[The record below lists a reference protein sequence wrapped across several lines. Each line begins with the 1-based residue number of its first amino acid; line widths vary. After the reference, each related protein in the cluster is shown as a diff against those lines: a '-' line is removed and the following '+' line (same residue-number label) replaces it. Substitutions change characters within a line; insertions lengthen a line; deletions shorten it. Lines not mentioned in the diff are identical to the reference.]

1 MSILF
6 TTLMNT
12 STWWKQT
19 PDDLIHF
26 VWPKWTSTHPHTMPN
41 GWYAC
46 GQNTMYV
53 DKKTQFHCIPV
64 PQLTMV
70 VSYVLNHSRAST
82 WHSSHYGS
90 CREGSHMSAFSWGRG
105 ALKGV
110 RCSQT
115 SGECKSTGTS
125 PCINNYL
132 FISLV
137 FPLSSKRNIYMGT
150 WEYIKFGE
158 LPQHNALWYFRWGRS
173 LKIHIEIK
181 RALFR

>member
-1 MSILF
+1 
-6 TTLMNT
+6 MNT

-110 RCSQT
+110 S
-115 SGECKSTGTS
+115 SM
-125 PCINNYL
+125 
-132 FISLV
+132 V
-137 FPLSSKRNIYMGT
+137 FPNLRRMQEYWNLSLHKQLPFYFLGFSPFIKKKYLYGNMGIYK
-150 WEYIKFGE
+150 I
-158 LPQHNALWYFRWGRS
+158 WG
-173 LKIHIEIK
+173 
-181 RALFR
+181 AAPA